1 MRSHLGLGIVCWSV
15 LSVALVAQSAQTP
28 AQPRDGRD
36 GARAEGQQ
44 NEPIAE
50 REFIIKAGQDGKA
63 EVSLATLAEK
73 KAENERVKQFAA
85 RMIRDHTSANNELSA
100 IAQKKNVEIG
110 DIPAEKKAMADKLG
124 AMDAKGFEQAY
135 MSHMVEDHEKAVE
148 LFTRGSNSTDADVK
162 AFASKTLPT
171 LKEHLAEAQRVA
183 KEVGA
188 PAAHR

>member
-50 REFIIKAGQDGKA
+50 REFITKAGQDGKA